1 MSNPDDAILCHH
13 CNAAPGTIT
22 MNCTLHVTRKRLCE
36 RHFNELQDKVHCI
49 EPNCGR
55 QINVRHVTRRMRPW
69 ACTDEAMAVYKEQ
82 AWNTAAVFGILALGV
97 AVFVAISMPG
107 IAIIV
112 YAKHGG
118 EEDAIA
124 VVNLISSMFVIHAIV
139 LYLATLLEQYY
150 HPEKKDHLTDIV
162 ITFSNRPS
170 VRYAVAMYYTAAV
183 LLLLC
188 TFYAQ
193 PVAYALSLIFSI
205 AHIAAW
211 LYAGYCAVPVAL
223 SSAYEL
229 KNTIVQKLMEEH
241 EEIVF
246 LERDPV

>member
-1 MSNPDDAILCHH
+1 MDAVEDAILCYH

-22 MNCTLHVTRKRLCE
+22 MNCTLHVARKRLCE
-36 RHFNELQDKVHCI
+36 KCFAERTDKVHCI

-82 AWNTAAVFGILALGV
+82 AWIAAAVFGILALGV
-97 AVFVAISMPG
+97 AVFVSISMPS
-107 IAIIV
+107 IAVIV
-112 YAKHGG
+112 YANHGG
-118 EEDAIA
+118 EDAIA
-124 VVNLISSMFVIHAIV
+124 AVNLISSMFIIFTIV
-139 LYLATLLEQYY
+139 LYLATLLEQYF
-150 HPEKKDHLTDIV
+150 HPEKKDHLKDII

-193 PVAYALSLIFSI
+193 PVAHVLSLLFFI

-211 LYAGYCAVPVAL
+211 LYVVYCAVPLVL
-223 SSAYEL
+223 SSIYEL
-229 KNTIVQKLMEEH
+229 KNAIVQKLMEEH